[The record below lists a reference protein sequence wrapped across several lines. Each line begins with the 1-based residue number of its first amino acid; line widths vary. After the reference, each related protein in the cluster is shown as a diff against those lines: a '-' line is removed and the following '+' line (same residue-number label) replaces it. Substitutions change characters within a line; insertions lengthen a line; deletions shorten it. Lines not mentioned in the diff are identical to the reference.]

1 MLSNQSFVLY
11 GTGAASP
18 GDVIP
23 SDSVIMSDSMCDT
36 VIMSDFVILSAAKNL
51 IRKKFIDNTERID

>member
-23 SDSVIMSDSMCDT
+23 SDSVNMSDS
-36 VIMSDFVILSAAKNL
+36 MSDFVILSAAKNL